1 MVKIPS
7 KSILS
12 TLAVLAAAALLQG
25 CTAGRPSQQEL
36 QTQPAERGNLT
47 AVVGATGTVRPN
59 QSASL
64 LFETSGVVD
73 GVTVEVGDPVKVGQV
88 LATLRQTSV
97 PASVIA
103 AQAELVE
110 AQRALDHLLQS
121 GSPQAEAQLALA
133 QAQDAL
139 KDAEY
144 KWRVRQEG
152 YRASESTMQLAQARV
167 VIAED
172 SLSDARS
179 AYGHVSGDPMEDS
192 NKAAALEMV
201 AQAQTQLDSAKRAL
215 NWYNGRPSP
224 IDQALLDAE
233 VAQAQARLGDAEREW
248 ERLKDGPAGD
258 DIVAAQAR
266 VAAAQ
271 STAEMA
277 LIAAPF
283 AGQVTSVVV
292 KPGDQV
298 SPGTPGFGI
307 ADMSEMLVDI
317 NLSEIDINR
326 VAAGQPASVVFDGIP
341 ETTYEGEVTEL
352 GLIGESIQGVVSF
365 PVTVRLTDPDPAV
378 RPGMTAAVNIVVSEI
393 KDVLLVPN
401 RAVRVQDGKRVVYV
415 LKDGMP
421 APVEVTL
428 GASSDTLSEVTAG
441 DLQPGDLIVLNP
453 PATFGQNGPPFM
465 MGN

>member
-1 MVKIPS
+1 MSNVSHKP
-7 KSILS
+7 
-12 TLAVLAAAALLQG
+12 TLLALTVLAAASLLAA
-25 CTAGRPSQQEL
+25 CTAGAPRVDDL

-64 LFETSGVVD
+64 QFEASG
-73 GVTVEVGDPVKVGQV
+73 TVEDLTVQVGDRVEVDQV
-88 LATLRQTSV
+88 LARLRQTSL

-103 AQAELVE
+103 AEAELVE

-152 YRASESTMQLAQARV
+152 YRASEATLDLARARV

-172 SLSDARS
+172 SLDNARS
-179 AYGHVSGDPMEDS
+179 AYGRVPGDPWENA

-201 AQAQTQLDSAKRAL
+201 AQAQQQLDSAKRAL
-215 NWYNGRPSP
+215 NWYVGRPSP

-233 VAQAQARLGDAEREW
+233 VAQAQARLADAQREW
-248 ERLKDGPAGD
+248 DRLKDGPDAA
-258 DIVAAQAR
+258 DILAAQAR

-277 LIAAPF
+277 QIAAPF
-283 AGQVTSVVV
+283 AGQVTSVEV

-298 SPGTPGFGI
+298 SPGTPGFGL
-307 ADMSEMLVDI
+307 ADLGQMLVEI
-317 NLSEIDINR
+317 SLSEIDINR
-326 VAAGQPASVVFDGIP
+326 VAVGQPATVIFDGIP
-341 ETTYEGEVTEL
+341 DNTYHGEVSEI
-352 GLIGESIQGVVSF
+352 GLVGESIQGVVSF
-365 PVTVRLTDPDPAV
+365 PVTVRLVEPDEAV

-393 KDVLLVPN
+393 QDVLLVPN
-401 RAVRVQDGKRVVYV
+401 RAVRVQDGKRVVFV
-415 LKDGMP
+415 VKDGVP
-421 APVEVTL
+421 SPVEITL
-428 GASSDTLSEVTAG
+428 GASSDTLSEVLAG
-441 DLQPGDLIVLNP
+441 ALQPGDLIVLNP

>member
-1 MVKIPS
+1 MSNHSRRLPFPV
-7 KSILS
+7 
-12 TLAVLAAAALLQG
+12 LALLAAATLVQA
-25 CTAGRPSQQEL
+25 CTAGPPQAEDL

-59 QSASL
+59 QAAKL
-64 LFETSGVVD
+64 QFETSG
-73 GVTVEVGDPVKVGQV
+73 TVEEVSAQVGDRVDVDQV
-88 LATLRQTSV
+88 LARLRQTSL

-103 AQAELVE
+103 AEAELVE

-121 GSPQAEAQLALA
+121 GSPQAAAQLGLA

-152 YRASESTMQLAQARV
+152 YRASTSTLDLARARFV
-167 VIAED
+167 LAED
-172 SLSDARS
+172 SLKNAKS
-179 AYGHVSGDPMEDS
+179 AYDRVPGDPWES
-192 NKAAALEMV
+192 VNKAVALETV
-201 AQAQTQLDSAKRAL
+201 AQAQSQFDSASRAL
-215 NWYNGRPSP
+215 NWYTGRPSP
-224 IDQALLDAE
+224 IDQALLDAD

-248 ERLKDGPAGD
+248 ERLKDGPDAA

-266 VAAAQ
+266 LAAAQ

-277 LIAAPF
+277 QIAAPF
-283 AGQVTSVVV
+283 AGQVTSVEV

-298 SPGTPGFGI
+298 SPGALAFGL
-307 ADMSEMLVDI
+307 ADISQMLVDI
-317 NLSEIDINR
+317 SLSEIDINR
-326 VAAGQPASVVFDGIP
+326 VAVGQPVSVVFDGIP
-341 ETTYEGEVTEL
+341 ENTYSGEVTEI
-352 GLIGESIQGVVSF
+352 GLTGESIQGVVSF
-365 PVTVRLTDPDPAV
+365 PVTVRLVDPDEAV

-393 KDVLLVPN
+393 LDVLLVPN

-415 LKDGMP
+415 LEDGVP
-421 APVEVTL
+421 TPVEVTL
-428 GASSDTLSEVTAG
+428 GASSDTQSEILAG

-453 PATFGQNGPPFM
+453 ATTFGQNGPPFM

>member
-1 MVKIPS
+1 MRTISRRLTPMM
-7 KSILS
+7 
-12 TLAVLAAAALLQG
+12 LALLAAAALVQA
-25 CTAGRPSQQEL
+25 CTSRPAQAEDL

-59 QSASL
+59 QAASL
-64 LFETSGVVD
+64 QFETSGTVE
-73 GVTVEVGDPVKVGQV
+73 GVTVQVGERVEVDQV
-88 LATLRQTSV
+88 LARLRQTSI

-103 AQAELVE
+103 AQADLVE

-121 GSPQAEAQLALA
+121 GSPQAQAQLALA

-152 YRASESTMQLAQARV
+152 YRASAATLDLARARLV
-167 VIAED
+167 LAEQ
-172 SLSDARS
+172 SLENANS
-179 AYGHVSGDPMEDS
+179 AYGRVPGDPWEDS

-201 AQAQTQLDSAKRAL
+201 AQAQQHLDSTKRAL
-215 NWYNGRPSP
+215 NWYTGRPSP
-224 IDQALLDAE
+224 IEQALLDAE
-233 VAQAQARLGDAEREW
+233 VAQAQASLGDAEREW
-248 ERLKDGPAGD
+248 DRLKDGAD
-258 DIVAAQAR
+258 AADIVAAKAR

-277 LIAAPF
+277 QIAAPF
-283 AGQVTSVVV
+283 AGQVTSVEV

-298 SPGTPGFGI
+298 SPGLPGFGL
-307 ADMSEMLVDI
+307 ADLSQMLVDI
-317 NLSEIDINR
+317 SLSEIDINR
-326 VAAGQPASVVFDGIP
+326 VAVGQPVTVIFDGIP
-341 ETTYEGEVTEL
+341 ENTYSGEVTEI

-365 PVTVRLTDPDPAV
+365 PVTVRLVEPDEAV

-401 RAVRVQDGKRVVYV
+401 RAVRLQDGKRVVYV
-415 LKDGMP
+415 LRDGAP
-421 APVEVTL
+421 SPVEVTL
-428 GASSDTLSEVTAG
+428 GASSDELSEILAG
-441 DLQPGDLIVLNP
+441 ELQLGDLIVLNP
-453 PATFGQNGPPFM
+453 PTTFGQNGPPFM